1 MDATG
6 SATPSST
13 TPLISAQSASAAAAT
28 GAGLINAASSQILKA
43 QADGPFTFR
52 MLGFIGGLAMIVSNG
67 IAILD
72 RFFSFNFAGAMIAIY
87 GVFFGIII
95 ALLEGPFPFK
105 ERVQGGIRF
114 HAKFLEFTWGRGALY
129 FFVGTLQ
136 VSNWNMLDWAVGGFM
151 IFVGI
156 TAIGA
161 GMASARDLK
170 LLKFSLADEAKLK
183 EKFAAHDANGDG
195 KLDVK
200 ELTAFVRDS
209 GIEMN
214 RNEIAAVFLALG
226 MLLFVPFVFI
236 YIIVSLSFVHFFTF
250 MSTDKNFDEK
260 IAYEEFYA
268 WWDAAGAY
276 GTRNTLSV

>member
-1 MDATG
+1 
-6 SATPSST
+6 
-13 TPLISAQSASAAAAT
+13 
-28 GAGLINAASSQILKA
+28 
-43 QADGPFTFR
+43 
-52 MLGFIGGLAMIVSNG
+52 
-67 IAILD
+67 
-72 RFFSFNFAGAMIAIY
+72 MIAIY

-226 MLLFVPFVFI
+226 TLLLLTFSANEDYLPRRLTFFVA
-236 YIIVSLSFVHFFTF
+236 FTF
-250 MSTDKNFDEK
+250 ADKNFDEK